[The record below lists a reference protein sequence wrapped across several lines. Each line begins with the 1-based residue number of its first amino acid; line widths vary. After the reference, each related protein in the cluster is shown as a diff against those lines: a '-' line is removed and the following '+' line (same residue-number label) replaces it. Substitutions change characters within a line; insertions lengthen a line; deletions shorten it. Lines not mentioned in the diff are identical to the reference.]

1 MDIAR
6 GVSKD
11 GCQYVN
17 AARVP
22 RVVRDGPVSSHH
34 HVRVEIN
41 GETVTPDRWN
51 DTSTIHNRNVYDYL
65 CGALSHLA
73 GNSRRVPIALYY
85 DTGASGG
92 ANIVSPCVD
101 SGSYLVRE
109 FSKNI
114 VRIWATS
121 GGDSVPL
128 ERVDKHTWIA
138 RGCADELTV
147 EMEVYAWDLW
157 CVPRIGSDP
166 WIFQRHIHVFEVHGM
181 EQERC
186 TVELSPPQR
195 TMVHSGGLPRDATC
209 VNLWNGLFEAEDY
222 DALIDHPVEMGT
234 FEVRE
239 FRGPR
244 HATRV
249 CLDRQIHLRLGPFD

>member
-1 MDIAR
+1 MEQI
-6 GVSKD
+6 
-11 GCQYVN
+11 
-17 AARVP
+17 
-22 RVVRDGPVSSHH
+22 
-34 HVRVEIN
+34 
-41 GETVTPDRWN
+41 
-51 DTSTIHNRNVYDYL
+51 
-65 CGALSHLA
+65 LSLPA
-73 GNSRRVPIALYY
+73 WIP
-85 DTGASGG
+85 
-92 ANIVSPCVD
+92 
-101 SGSYLVRE
+101 GSYLVRE

-147 EMEVYAWDLW
+147 EMEVYAWDLS
-157 CVPRIGSDP
+157 VRTAHLDQTHGFFNGTSM
-166 WIFQRHIHVFEVHGM
+166 FLKVHGM

-195 TMVHSGGLPRDATC
+195 DYGTQWRVATAMRRVSGEP
-209 VNLWNGLFEAEDY
+209 WEFGLFEAEDY

-239 FRGPR
+239 FEACGTP
-244 HATRV
+244 HAFVLTGRYTCDWDRLIEDVRV
-249 CLDRQIHLRLGPFD
+249 ICEAQINMFGAPAPMDRYLFMTMVVGDGYGGLEHRWSTALICRRESLPIPNESEDDGWVSHLFGLSES